1 MSTPFVSLDGIT
13 AVGIYVSGASN
24 DVDRAVR
31 AMHRVRSKGALVV
44 GDWTPAVLT
53 FGSEGTPLSAE
64 ERAVRATEMLEHV
77 AHSHALVFLDPAPP
91 LTTKYAWLEAGVAWG
106 RGLPIVV
113 STPGPH
119 LPFGLSFAHHEL
131 TDEAAVDRALQL
143 AEQLCARRRRA
154 GLLRADGGGR

>member
-1 MSTPFVSLDGIT
+1 VTDVVAPI
-13 AVGIYVSGASN
+13 GIYVSGASN

-44 GDWTPAVLT
+44 GDWTEIVRAT
-53 FGSEGTPLSAE
+53 GSESAKLSSE
-64 ERAVRATEMLEHV
+64 DRAKAATEMLEHV